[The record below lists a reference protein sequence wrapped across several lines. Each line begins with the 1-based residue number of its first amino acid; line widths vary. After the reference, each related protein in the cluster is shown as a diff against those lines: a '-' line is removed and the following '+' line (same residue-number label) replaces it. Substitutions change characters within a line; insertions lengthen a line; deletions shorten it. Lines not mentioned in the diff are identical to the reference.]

1 MKLFT
6 SIDIGEKTLAITT
19 ILNNVLISYLIIDLI
34 NNKIYVNEE
43 INENDNLTK
52 VNELKSKQGQL
63 FFNEIIE
70 RFLFFLNEFDNDVD
84 DYIKKIK
91 NNKDEEIE
99 KYCIIEQ
106 QMRENMCRIEGA
118 ISMFFKLKNFKIIN
132 IRMLDVRKKYD
143 LNDKIYKKRKEKT
156 KEFAEHLIKNNILLI
171 HQELIANKLTY
182 HTYDSICLYFYFIE
196 KYKYINLKDKKIKKI
211 NIIKN

>member
-6 SIDIGEKTLAITT
+6 SIDVGEKTLAITT

-43 INENDNLTK
+43 VNENDNITK

-63 FFNEIIE
+63 FFNELID
-70 RFLFFLNEFDNDVD
+70 RFLFFLNEFDNDVNE
-84 DYIKKIK
+84 YIKKIK
-91 NNKDEEIE
+91 KENEEIE

-106 QMRENMCRIEGA
+106 QMRENMCRLEGA
-118 ISMFFKLKNFKIIN
+118 LSMFFKLKNFKIIN

-143 LNDKIYKKRKEKT
+143 LNDKNYIKRKEKT
-156 KEFAEHLIKNNILLI
+156 KEFAEHLIKNNKIII

-182 HTYDSICLYFYFIE
+182 HTYDSICLFFYFID
-196 KYKYINLKDKKIKKI
+196 KYKNINLKDKKIKKI
-211 NIIKN
+211 NIIN